1 MDKQRSKAIESLE
14 ISDDGGH
21 VKCQGCGN
29 LQPIIKDNTKLITTA
44 NSGRIYN
51 LQTRIRHA
59 EKYNVNSCKKRGT
72 RRPARRRKKTF
83 SEEFHCIVLK
93 SQAIDW
99 CVPSVGKRPIGPIER
114 NKQ

>member
-59 EKYNVNSCKKRGT
+59 EKYNVNSCKKKRN
-72 RRPARRRKKTF
+72 
-83 SEEFHCIVLK
+83 
-93 SQAIDW
+93 SQT
-99 CVPSVGKRPIGPIER
+99 C
-114 NKQ
+114 